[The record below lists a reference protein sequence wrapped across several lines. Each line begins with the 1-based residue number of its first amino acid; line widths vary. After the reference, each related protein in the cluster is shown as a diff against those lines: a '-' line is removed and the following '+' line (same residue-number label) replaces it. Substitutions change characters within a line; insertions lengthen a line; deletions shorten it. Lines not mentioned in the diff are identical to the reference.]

1 MTTNIQVERF
11 SIVLYHG
18 VVAVVFAQGSF
29 TFACSDERDPQ
40 ALFAK
45 VKQAARDAQVSKHL
59 SKSDIEQIAN
69 ALVTLE
75 EQ

>member
-1 MTTNIQVERF
+1 MQVERF

-29 TFACSDERDPQ
+29 TCACSNEHEPQ
-40 ALFAK
+40 ALCAK

-69 ALVTLE
+69 ALATLE
-75 EQ
+75 EEQ